1 MNLRRLARSRQA
13 HTTRQRSVGLLILPR
28 RTALLRN
35 EDGFDRERCLAGSA
49 ASVGPDV
56 GRRPEATLA
65 EVATVVVER
74 IHGFLESGA
83 PALVDLLADAVK
95 GASEGA
101 SILAGEGVVAHEA
114 VVSFEAFLVGV
125 EIAIAVIIVLVV
137 VIIIV
142 VIVVAI
148 FVSKVP
154 SMPSISNAS
163 SVEPSVSS
171 VPSTSTAPS
180 ADPSGSSVPSSSLS
194 PSSADGNVTAAAPS
208 VSNSI
213 SSAPSHFPSTSRVP
227 STSLLPTT
235 IVITPDPQPD
245 LEMKLYGLDDALVD
259 AEEILFESR
268 TAEYIEEF
276 YNNYSLNDG
285 GTRGDVLDVVAV
297 LSITEEVLGNGAAG
311 FAVVAL
317 AESKAGNVRA
327 LQLDD
332 SNNNNDDSTSDYSE
346 AD

>member
-1 MNLRRLARSRQA
+1 MNLRRLARSRRE
-13 HTTRQRSVGLLILPR
+13 HTSRQRSIGLLILPR
-28 RTALLRN
+28 RTELLRN

-148 FVSKVP
+148 F
-154 SMPSISNAS
+154 
-163 SVEPSVSS
+163 E
-171 VPSTSTAPS
+171 T
-180 ADPSGSSVPSSSLS
+180 
-194 PSSADGNVTAAAPS
+194 
-208 VSNSI
+208 
-213 SSAPSHFPSTSRVP
+213 
-227 STSLLPTT
+227 
-235 IVITPDPQPD
+235 
-245 LEMKLYGLDDALVD
+245 
-259 AEEILFESR
+259 LFRSR
-268 TAEYIEEF
+268 TKRPCLKFIA
-276 YNNYSLNDG
+276 
-285 GTRGDVLDVVAV
+285 TTVRGVILRSV
-297 LSITEEVLGNGAAG
+297 LSCSRSPAALLLRQLAAQAAIVPLVLPA
-311 FAVVAL
+311 
-317 AESKAGNVRA
+317 
-327 LQLDD
+327 
-332 SNNNNDDSTSDYSE
+332 
-346 AD
+346 